1 MSISR
6 KRVLTVEVLKKRLE
20 NIPNKLNM
28 DCQQW
33 GELCC
38 AILPELF
45 GKKRK
50 KPESTLTQPGS
61 KERLEIYIKREA
73 AGESIFSK
81 EDWIPTKRTL

>member
-6 KRVLTVEVLKKRLE
+6 KRVLTIEVLKKRLE

-45 GKKRK
+45 GQKRK
-50 KPESTLTQPGS
+50 EPKPSNSQPGS
-61 KERLEIYIKREA
+61 SERLQIYIGREA

-81 EDWIPTKRTL
+81 SDWIPTKRTL